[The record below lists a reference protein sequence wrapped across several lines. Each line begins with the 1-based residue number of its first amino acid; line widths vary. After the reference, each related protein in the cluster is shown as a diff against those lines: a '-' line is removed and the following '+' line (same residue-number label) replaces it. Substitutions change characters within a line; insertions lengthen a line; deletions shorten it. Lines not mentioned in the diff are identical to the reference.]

1 MRILFY
7 DKAIDILG
15 GGQRYA
21 CQMAAILSN
30 EHDVSFILKGKAD
43 KGFIEKAYNVDFSRV
58 NVIPIPKNLFLKI
71 PKTPLHMANEFI
83 SEVGLQQECRK
94 VSCMTKDFDL
104 FVNCEM
110 SFQVKPL
117 SKKSILITP
126 FPRDF
131 GKGYYSLLYKMIRA
145 KNYIPDYDIVLCYS
159 QFSKDWIRKLWGVD
173 ARILSPFCGNLGKG
187 EKGDFI
193 LSVSRFT
200 YDRSKKQAEMLRAFK
215 EMVDEGLKG
224 WTLILAGA
232 SRDIKPEKAFLE
244 ELIMEGKGYPVSI
257 EVNASHDKVCELY
270 ATSKIFWH
278 LCGLGVD
285 EEKEPK
291 KLEHFG
297 MTTVEAM
304 QNGCVPVVFNGGGQ
318 REIVTEGINGFLV
331 NNLAELKEK
340 TFNLINNNE
349 MLATMGSK
357 DRERA
362 RDFDLVNF
370 ERNVFGVIKE
380 LGA

>member
-7 DKAIDILG
+7 DKAIDIIG

-21 CQMAAILSN
+21 CQMAAILSR
-30 EHDVSFILKGKAD
+30 EHDVSFIVKGRAD
-43 KGFIEKAYNVDFSRV
+43 KEFLEKAYNVDFRRIDLLSIKKNPFL
-58 NVIPIPKNLFLKI
+58 NVPKG
-71 PKTPLHMANEFI
+71 PSHMLNELL
-83 SEVGLQQECRK
+83 SEVGLQRECRE
-94 VSCMTKDFDL
+94 VSRITKDFDL

-110 SFQVKPL
+110 SSQVEPL
-117 SKKSILITP
+117 SEKSVFITP

-131 GKGYYSLLYKMIRA
+131 GKGYYSLLYKFIRA
-145 KNYIPDYDIVLCYS
+145 KNHIPSYDMVICYS
-159 QFSKDWIRKLWGVD
+159 QYSKDWIKRLWGID
-173 ARILSPFCGNLGKG
+173 ALILSPFCDNLGKG
-187 EKGDFI
+187 EKENYI
-193 LSVSRFT
+193 LSVSRLT

-232 SRDIKPEKAFLE
+232 SRDIKPEKAFLD
-244 ELIMEGKGYPVSI
+244 ELVMKGKGYPVKI
-257 EVNASHDKVCELY
+257 EANASHERISELY
-270 ATSKIFWH
+270 ATSRIFWH

-318 REIVTEGINGFLV
+318 REIVSEGVNGFLV
-331 NNLAELKEK
+331 NDLSELKGN
-340 TFNLINNNE
+340 TINLINNSE
-349 MLATMGSK
+349 ILAEMGSK
-357 DRERA
+357 ARERA
-362 RDFDLVNF
+362 KDFNLESFEKEVFKVIEDLV
-370 ERNVFGVIKE
+370 V
-380 LGA
+380 